1 MLSNFLYGVSAV
13 FQGIADFY
21 RDRSL
26 WKYSLFPLGCVALF
40 YILLAGAGLFAART
54 AVEILYSC
62 DFPDFW
68 QWSKVPLAGF
78 IYIFFAGAILLI
90 TLFATGTFYELFG
103 GVFFDKLIE
112 HCIQSDGKNI
122 LCANSRIFELRAL
135 LDSMLYSLNTLLW
148 MVLLFLPSVL
158 LPVIGPLLTIL
169 LISYRLGT
177 GYLAIAA
184 LRFGRSFARTRAAA
198 KRNCSS
204 VLGYG
209 LTIYILFSLPFGVI
223 IFLPGIML
231 GGVLLLQNLPE
242 LREDL

>member
-1 MLSNFLYGVSAV
+1 MLSNFLYGISAV

-21 RDRSL
+21 RDHSL

-40 YILLAGAGLFAART
+40 YILLAGMGLLAART

-68 QWSKVPLAGF
+68 QWSKVPIAGF
-78 IYIFFAGAILLI
+78 IYIFFAGAVLLI
-90 TLFATGTFYELFG
+90 TLFAAGTFYELFG

-112 HCIQSDGKNI
+112 RCIQTNGKTI
-122 LCANSRIFELRAL
+122 LPVNSRGFELRAL
-135 LDSMLYSLNTLLW
+135 LDSMLYSWNTLLW
-148 MVLLFLPSVL
+148 MLLMILPSIL

-177 GYLAIAA
+177 GYLAVAA
-184 LRFGRSFARTRAAA
+184 LRFGRSFTRTRASA
-198 KRNCSS
+198 KRNRSS
-204 VLGYG
+204 VFGYG
-209 LTIYILFSLPFGVI
+209 LTIYFLFTLPFGVI